1 VIKMQRVWLPGRN
14 RRNQRE
20 RRRSREGVKEKSL
33 GTHIHEDARTVS
45 ITLYAKQ
52 TNKQTKS
59 W

>member
-1 VIKMQRVWLPGRN
+1 MQRVWLPGRN